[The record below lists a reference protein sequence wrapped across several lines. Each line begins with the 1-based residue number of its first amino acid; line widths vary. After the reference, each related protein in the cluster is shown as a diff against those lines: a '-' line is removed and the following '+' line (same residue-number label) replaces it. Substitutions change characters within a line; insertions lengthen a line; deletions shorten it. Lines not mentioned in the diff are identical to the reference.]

1 MKDPVVRIRIIS
13 VVLIVFAFFLVT
25 KLYFV
30 QIVSGDEFK
39 ERADRQYVRP
49 VGGVFERGTIFFQ
62 SKDSTLMAAASLK
75 LGYTVAINPKILID
89 PEEVYKKLSEH
100 ITIDHDDFT
109 AKAGKINDT
118 YEEIAKRIEP
128 DIADAIT
135 ALDIK
140 GVNLYKEKWRY
151 YPGETMASHVLGFV
165 GYNKDNEYGGRYG
178 LENYYDDVLQR
189 NDQNVY
195 VNFFAEV
202 FSDIRKTLTDTGTIE
217 GDIVSTIEPNVQA
230 FLEKQIQSV
239 NTKYNSKLTGAV
251 VIDPKTGEIYAMG
264 AYPEFNPNT
273 FGNVSSENIG
283 VFTNPLVQSVYEM
296 GSIIKPLT
304 MAAGLDAGVVTAD
317 STYYDQGYITLNNK
331 TIYNYD
337 KKGRGTVSMQD
348 VLDESLNTGVA
359 HVANKLGNQKFADY
373 MYKYGFNQKTGI
385 DLPNESNNLI
395 ENLKSK
401 RMVEHAT
408 ASFGQG
414 IALTPITT
422 VRALASLA
430 NGGTLI
436 TPHVVKK
443 IDYNVGFSKN
453 ISYPPGDRVIST
465 STSYEIS
472 RMLTAVVDKALLNGS
487 VKMDHYSV
495 AAKTGTAQIAVP
507 GGGYYEDKYL
517 HSFFGYFPSYNPR
530 FLVFLY
536 TIEPKGEDY
545 ASHTL
550 TEPFIN
556 TAKFLINYYEV
567 PPDR

>member
-317 STYYDQGYITLNNK
+317 ST
-331 TIYNYD
+331 
-337 KKGRGTVSMQD
+337 
-348 VLDESLNTGVA
+348 
-359 HVANKLGNQKFADY
+359 
-373 MYKYGFNQKTGI
+373 
-385 DLPNESNNLI
+385 
-395 ENLKSK
+395 
-401 RMVEHAT
+401 
-408 ASFGQG
+408 
-414 IALTPITT
+414 
-422 VRALASLA
+422 
-430 NGGTLI
+430 
-436 TPHVVKK
+436 
-443 IDYNVGFSKN
+443 
-453 ISYPPGDRVIST
+453 
-465 STSYEIS
+465 
-472 RMLTAVVDKALLNGS
+472 
-487 VKMDHYSV
+487 
-495 AAKTGTAQIAVP
+495 
-507 GGGYYEDKYL
+507 
-517 HSFFGYFPSYNPR
+517 
-530 FLVFLY
+530 
-536 TIEPKGEDY
+536 
-545 ASHTL
+545 
-550 TEPFIN
+550 
-556 TAKFLINYYEV
+556 
-567 PPDR
+567 